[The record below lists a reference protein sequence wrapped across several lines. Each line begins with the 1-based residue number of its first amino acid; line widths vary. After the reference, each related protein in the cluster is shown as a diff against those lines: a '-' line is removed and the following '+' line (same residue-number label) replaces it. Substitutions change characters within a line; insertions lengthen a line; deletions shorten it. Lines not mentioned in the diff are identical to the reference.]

1 MIKLLLLY
9 DQMNTTTD
17 VNLSGTKSIFDD
29 GNHDI
34 RIMQSKCVTQ
44 EDLEWCDACYAN
56 RPSSIYMIR
65 ISKALRSSGRIFMS
79 LYDDDLLNL
88 PKGNS
93 GRWKT
98 KYVLKCIESS
108 DVVVTPNPFIL
119 DSFKKIFSKPKYVV
133 INTHI
138 REDEIKPVPEF
149 GDKIRIVYAAGG
161 DHTHLFDKF
170 IKPSLDVIA
179 ELFGFNIDLTLMGIH
194 PDLSKLKYKGW
205 VHQIETLPYEQ
216 YKDYMV
222 SHDFDIGLAPL
233 EDNTF
238 SNRKYFNKFFEYS
251 KNGIVGLYSNCLP
264 YTLVIKNN
272 VNGILVEN
280 SVGAWK
286 ETLCYVIN
294 HIDQVKGLVKTAQ
307 NQLRCD
313 FSMSAVRSVV
323 YREIDDF
330 ILEHGMRR
338 DVQYNHSV
346 IPEIKYELLSKYHQI
361 TAHLYKDG
369 LIKTIKKILASI

>member
-29 GNHDI
+29 GNHEI
-34 RIMQSKCVTQ
+34 RIMKSKCVRK

-56 RPSSIYMIR
+56 RPSSIYMVR
-65 ISKALRSSGRIFMS
+65 ISKSLRCSGRFFIS
-79 LYDDDLLNL
+79 LFDDDLLNL

-98 KYVLKCIESS
+98 KYVLKCIEGS
-108 DVVVTPNPFIL
+108 DVVITPNPLIS
-119 DSFKKIFSKPKYVV
+119 DTFKKIIPKPKYVV

-138 REDEIKPVPEF
+138 REDEIKPIPEISN
-149 GDKIRIVYAAGG
+149 KIKIVYAAGG
-161 DHTHLFDKF
+161 DHTPLFDKF

-179 ELFGFNIDLTLMGIH
+179 ELYKFKIDLTLMGIH
-194 PDLSKLKYKGW
+194 PDLSGLKYKDW
-205 VHQIETLPYEQ
+205 IHQINTMPYEQ
-216 YKDYMV
+216 YKQYMM

-233 EDNTF
+233 EDNPF

-286 ETLCYVIN
+286 EALCYAIN

-307 NQLRCD
+307 NQLRSE
-313 FSMSAVRSVV
+313 FSMSAVRGVV
-323 YREIDDF
+323 YREIDDY
-330 ILEHGMRR
+330 ILGHGKRR
-338 DVQYNHSV
+338 DVQYNHSL

-361 TAHLYKDG
+361 IEHLYKEG
-369 LIKTIKKILASI
+369 LFKTVKKILMSI